1 MTTFKEM
8 ALGDRT
14 EALAAALE
22 QQGCKDPLPI
32 QQEAIPKL
40 LAGENLV
47 GQAPTGTGKT
57 LAYLLPALARI
68 DAAKPQA
75 QAVVLAPTYEL
86 AMQIARTAQELA
98 QAAALPV
105 RALGLIGGANIER
118 QIEKLKKKPQ
128 LIVGSAGRMIELV
141 HKGKLKLQDVS
152 FLVLDEFDRL
162 LDDQNLKNTVDF
174 VNLVRRARGEQ
185 PIQYAMFSATAP
197 KKALERA
204 EFLDHPAIIRVE
216 GTAMASSNVEHL
228 YVMTPFREKIA
239 EIRKLTRRL
248 GVKRGIVFIGKTF
261 DAVRTLEKLRYDG
274 IRAEA
279 LLGQQGKQARAKAL
293 QDFRSGKVT
302 LLLSTDLAARG
313 LDIADVDTVFNLDLP
328 EDARTYL
335 HRAGRTGR
343 AGKAGRVI
351 TLADVKESLKL
362 EKLSKSLDIEFQRL
376 IKPRTPRCKK

>member
-1 MTTFKEM
+1 MTTFDKFDF
-8 ALGDRT
+8 GDRT
-14 EALAAALE
+14 TVLLNALAA
-22 QQGCKDPLPI
+22 QGVTEPLPI
-32 QQEAIPKL
+32 QSEAIPKL

-68 DAAKPQA
+68 DGSKMQA
-75 QAVVLAPTYEL
+75 QAIVLAPTYEL
-86 AMQIARTAQELA
+86 AMQIARTAQALA
-98 QAAALPV
+98 QAAELPV
-105 RALGLIGGANIER
+105 RTLGLIGGANIER

-128 LIVGSAGRMIELV
+128 LLAGSSGRLIELA
-141 HKGKLKLQDVS
+141 HKGKLKLQDVR

-174 VNLVRRARGEQ
+174 VRLVQKARGGQ
-185 PIQYAMFSATAP
+185 PVQYALFSATAP

-204 EFLDHPAIIRVE
+204 DFLDHPEVVRVE
-216 GTAMASSNVEHL
+216 GAPAAAQTVEHG
-228 YVMTPFREKIA
+228 YVMTPFREKIV

-248 GVKRGIVFIGKTF
+248 QVRRGIVFINRTF

-293 QDFRSGKVT
+293 HDFRTGKAT

-343 AGKAGRVI
+343 AGKSGRVI
-351 TLADVKESLKL
+351 TLADTKEALKL
-362 EKLSKSLDIEFQRL
+362 DKLSKALGIEFQRVRA
-376 IKPRTPRCKK
+376 PKK